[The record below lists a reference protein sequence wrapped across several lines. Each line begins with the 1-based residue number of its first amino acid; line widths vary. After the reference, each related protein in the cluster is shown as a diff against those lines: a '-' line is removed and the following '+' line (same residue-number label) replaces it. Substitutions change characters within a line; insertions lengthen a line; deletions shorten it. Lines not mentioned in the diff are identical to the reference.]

1 MTIQEL
7 KFQIESGKV
16 TDELIILK
24 DSENNF
30 ISNQYIKAI
39 AKAKK
44 QKINYVDS
52 IDELLADSSSLFS
65 MFQEKDDASLNVLK
79 SEVFIWVDP
88 HIARLTNLIIVVSK
102 FSDKTIEKQFEQ
114 YIVTVPKIESWMLK
128 DYVYS
133 VTEGVAHKDL
143 DWLIQLCGTNYAR
156 LQQELDKVSLFR
168 EDERRYLFDDL
179 VRDGAVDDLS
189 SYSIFNFTNAIT
201 SKDLT
206 AIKSV
211 YKELSRMDVNEF
223 GLLTILLKNFKNI
236 IMVQMNSNPTP
247 ENTGLDGKQLY
258 AIKKIP
264 RVYSAAQLVA
274 IYTLLLDVDRQ
285 IKSGELPTE
294 ILIDYLVTKILSI

>member
-7 KFQIESGKV
+7 KTQIEAGKV

-24 DSENNF
+24 DAEDNF

-39 AKAKK
+39 SRVKK

-52 IDELLADSSSLFS
+52 VDELLADSSSLFS
-65 MFQEKDDASLNVLK
+65 MFQEKDDTCLNVLK
-79 SEVFIWVDP
+79 SEVFIWVEP
-88 HIARLTNLIIVVSK
+88 RIARLTNLIIVVSK
-102 FSDKTIEKQFEQ
+102 FSDKVIEKQFEK
-114 YIVTVPKIESWMLK
+114 YIVTVPKIEGWMLK

-133 VTEGVAHKDL
+133 ITEGVAHKDL
-143 DWLIQLCGTNYAR
+143 DWLMQLCGTNYAR
-156 LQQELDKVSLFR
+156 LQQELDKVLLFR

-179 VRDGAVDDLS
+179 IRDGAVDDLS

-201 SKDLT
+201 SRDLA

-236 IMVQMNSNPTP
+236 IMVQLNANPTP

-264 RVYSAAQLVA
+264 RVYSATQLVD
-274 IYTLLLDVDRQ
+274 IYTMLLDIDRQ
-285 IKSGELPTE
+285 IKSGELPTD
-294 ILIDYLVTKILSI
+294 ILIDYLVTKILSV

>member
-7 KFQIESGKV
+7 KTQIEAGKV

-24 DSENNF
+24 DTEDNF

-39 AKAKK
+39 ARVKK

-65 MFQEKDDASLNVLK
+65 MFQEKDDTSLNVLK
-79 SEVFIWVDP
+79 SEVFIWVEP
-88 HIARLTNLIIVVSK
+88 RIARLTNLIIVVSK
-102 FSDKTIEKQFEQ
+102 FSDKTIEKQFEK
-114 YIVTVPKIESWMLK
+114 YVVTVPKIEGWMLK

-133 VTEGVAHKDL
+133 ITEGVAHKDL
-143 DWLIQLCGTNYAR
+143 DWLMQLCGTNYAR

-179 VRDGAVDDLS
+179 IRDGAVDDLS

-236 IMVQMNSNPTP
+236 IMVQLNANPTP

-264 RVYSAAQLVA
+264 RVYSATQLVD
-274 IYTLLLDVDRQ
+274 IYTMLLDIDRQ
-285 IKSGELPTE
+285 IKSGEMPTD
-294 ILIDYLVTKILSI
+294 ILIDYLVTKILSV

>member
-7 KFQIESGKV
+7 KTQIEAGKV

-24 DSENNF
+24 DTEDNF

-39 AKAKK
+39 ARVKK

-65 MFQEKDDASLNVLK
+65 MFQEKDDTCLNVLK
-79 SEVFIWVDP
+79 SEVFVWVDP
-88 HIARLTNLIIVVSK
+88 RIARLTNLIIVVSK
-102 FSDKTIEKQFEQ
+102 FSDKAIEKQFEK
-114 YIVTVPKIESWMLK
+114 YVVTVPKIEEWMLK

-133 VTEGVAHKDL
+133 ITEGVAHKDL
-143 DWLIQLCGTNYAR
+143 DWLMQLCGTNYAR
-156 LQQELDKVSLFR
+156 LQLELDEVSLFR
-168 EDERRYLFDDL
+168 EDERRYLF
-179 VRDGAVDDLS
+179 DDLS

-201 SKDLT
+201 SRDLT

-236 IMVQMNSNPTP
+236 IMVQLNANPTP

-264 RVYSAAQLVA
+264 RVYSATQLVD
-274 IYTLLLDVDRQ
+274 IYTMLLDIDRQ
-285 IKSGELPTE
+285 IKSGELPTD
-294 ILIDYLVTKILSI
+294 ILIDYLVTKILSV

>member
-7 KFQIESGKV
+7 KTQIEAGKV

-24 DSENNF
+24 DTEDNF

-39 AKAKK
+39 ARVKK
-44 QKINYVDS
+44 QKINFVDS
-52 IDELLADSSSLFS
+52 IDELLADSSSIFT
-65 MFQEKDDASLNVLK
+65 MFLEKDDTSLNVLK
-79 SEVFIWVDP
+79 SEVFIWVEP
-88 HIARLTNLIIVVSK
+88 RIARLTNLIIVVSK
-102 FSDKTIEKQFEQ
+102 FSDKEIEKQFEK
-114 YIVTVPKIESWMLK
+114 YIVTVPKIEGWMLK

-133 VTEGVAHKDL
+133 TTEGVAHKDL
-143 DWLIQLCGTNYAR
+143 DWLMQLCGTNYAR
-156 LQQELDKVSLFR
+156 LQQELDKIALFR

-179 VRDGAVDDLS
+179 IRDGAVDDLS

-201 SKDLT
+201 SKDLA

-211 YKELSRMDVNEF
+211 YKELSRIDVNEF

-236 IMVQMNSNPTP
+236 IMVQLNPNPTP
-247 ENTGLDGKQLY
+247 ETTGLDGKQLY

-264 RVYSAAQLVA
+264 RVYSSAQLVD
-274 IYTLLLDVDRQ
+274 IYTMLLDIDRQ

-294 ILIDYLVTKILSI
+294 ILIDYLVTKILSV

>member
-7 KFQIESGKV
+7 KTQIEAGKV

-24 DSENNF
+24 DTEDNF

-39 AKAKK
+39 SRVKK

-52 IDELLADSSSLFS
+52 VDELLADSSSLFS
-65 MFQEKDDASLNVLK
+65 MFQEKDDTCLNVLK
-79 SEVFIWVDP
+79 SEVFIWVEP
-88 HIARLTNLIIVVSK
+88 RIARLTNLIIVVSK
-102 FSDKTIEKQFEQ
+102 FSDKTIEKQFEK
-114 YIVTVPKIESWMLK
+114 YIVTVPKIEEWMLK

-133 VTEGVAHKDL
+133 ITAGVEHKDL
-143 DWLIQLCGTNYAR
+143 DWLMQLCGTNYAR

-179 VRDGAVDDLS
+179 IRDGAVDDLS

-201 SKDLT
+201 SRDLA

-236 IMVQMNSNPTP
+236 IMVQLNANPTP

-264 RVYSAAQLVA
+264 RVYSATQLVD
-274 IYTLLLDVDRQ
+274 IYTMLLDIDRQ
-285 IKSGELPTE
+285 IKSGELPTD
-294 ILIDYLVTKILSI
+294 ILIDYLVTKILSV

>member
-7 KFQIESGKV
+7 KTQIEAGKV

-24 DSENNF
+24 DTEDNF

-39 AKAKK
+39 ARVKK
-44 QKINYVDS
+44 QKINYDDS

-65 MFQEKDDASLNVLK
+65 MFQEKDDTSLNVLK
-79 SEVFIWVDP
+79 SEVFIWVEP
-88 HIARLTNLIIVVSK
+88 RISRLTNLIIVVSK
-102 FSDKTIEKQFEQ
+102 FSDKAIEMQFEK
-114 YIVTVPKIESWMLK
+114 YVVTVPKIEGWMLK

-133 VTEGVAHKDL
+133 ITEGVAHKDL
-143 DWLIQLCGTNYAR
+143 DWLMQLCGTNYAR

-179 VRDGAVDDLS
+179 IRDGAVDDLS

-236 IMVQMNSNPTP
+236 IMVQLNANPTP

-264 RVYSAAQLVA
+264 RVYSATQLVD
-274 IYTLLLDVDRQ
+274 IYTMLLDIDRQ
-285 IKSGELPTE
+285 IKSGELPTD
-294 ILIDYLVTKILSI
+294 ILIDYLVTKILSV

>member
-7 KFQIESGKV
+7 KTQIEAGKV

-24 DSENNF
+24 DTEDNF

-39 AKAKK
+39 SRVKK

-65 MFQEKDDASLNVLK
+65 MFQEKDDTCLNVLK

-88 HIARLTNLIIVVSK
+88 RIARLTNLIIVVSK
-102 FSDKTIEKQFEQ
+102 FSDKAIEKQFEK
-114 YIVTVPKIESWMLK
+114 YVVTVPKIEEWMLK

-133 VTEGVAHKDL
+133 ITEGVAHKDL
-143 DWLIQLCGTNYAR
+143 DWLMQLCGTNYAR

-179 VRDGAVDDLS
+179 IRDGAFDDLS
-189 SYSIFNFTNAIT
+189 SYSIFNFTNAVT
-201 SKDLT
+201 SKDLA

-236 IMVQMNSNPTP
+236 IMVQLNSNPTP

-258 AIKKIP
+258 TIKKIP
-264 RVYSAAQLVA
+264 RVYSATQLVD
-274 IYTLLLDVDRQ
+274 IYTMLLDVDRQ
-285 IKSGELPTE
+285 IKSGELPTD
-294 ILIDYLVTKILSI
+294 ILIDYLITKILSI

>member
-1 MTIQEL
+1 
-7 KFQIESGKV
+7 
-16 TDELIILK
+16 
-24 DSENNF
+24 
-30 ISNQYIKAI
+30 
-39 AKAKK
+39 
-44 QKINYVDS
+44 
-52 IDELLADSSSLFS
+52 
-65 MFQEKDDASLNVLK
+65 
-79 SEVFIWVDP
+79 
-88 HIARLTNLIIVVSK
+88 
-102 FSDKTIEKQFEQ
+102 
-114 YIVTVPKIESWMLK
+114 MLK

-133 VTEGVAHKDL
+133 ITEGVAHKDL
-143 DWLIQLCGTNYAR
+143 DWLMQLCGTNYAR

-179 VRDGAVDDLS
+179 IRDGAVDDLS

-236 IMVQMNSNPTP
+236 IMVQLNANPTP

-264 RVYSAAQLVA
+264 RVYSATQLVD
-274 IYTLLLDVDRQ
+274 IYTMLLDIDRQ
-285 IKSGELPTE
+285 IKSGELPTD
-294 ILIDYLVTKILSI
+294 ILIDYLVTKILSV

>member
-247 ENTGLDGKQLY
+247 ETTGLDGKQLY